1 MPLSL
6 TCSKVSQDA
15 DGRVYVAFTD
25 GVVLEFPSKTDALGW
40 AKVTDVGVDSEA
52 QLLLRRLLLAWWI
65 KGDPTGATPA
75 TVVGKTIT
83 ANLTL
88 AGIVTVG

>member
-15 DGRVYVAFTD
+15 GGRIYVAFND
-25 GVVLEFPSKTDALGW
+25 GVVLEFPSKPDALAW
-40 AKVTDVGVDSEA
+40 AKVGDVGIDSEA
-52 QLLLRRLLLAWWI
+52 QMLLRRLLMAWWV

-88 AGIVTVG
+88 AAIVTVG